1 MFYDLSLMF
10 HRCVNDISKSF
21 QGLFKGCSRI
31 IQWFPMI
38 FHNCQWRFN
47 DLSMIFM
54 ISKKRKKKRR
64 KEGRKEGKTERKK
77 ERKNERKNERK
88 EKGKLKNVMV
98 LRHAMVPRNVY
109 GAQERPE
116 KRYCAQ
122 KRYGAGTPR
131 EASWCSETLAPAH
144 THMLT
149 HTRARTLSHRF
160 TLVLVSIASGSMRN
174 LSKHLE
180 VSASVWERKVA
191 AGCFWNHPAPTGV
204 PDAQIPMFRQF
215 HRRNCQNG
223 SRNSQLL
230 LFAPRRCQKLPNA

>member
-1 MFYDLSLMF
+1 MTFQWLVHDF
-10 HRCVNDISKSF
+10 HDF
-21 QGLFKGCSRI
+21 QEKEEE
-31 IQWFPMI
+31 
-38 FHNCQWRFN
+38 
-47 DLSMIFM
+47 
-54 ISKKRKKKRR
+54 K

-144 THMLT
+144 THTHMLT

-180 VSASVWERKVA
+180 VSGSVWERKVA

-204 PDAQIPMFRQF
+204 PDAGRNFQMLRQVS
-215 HRRNCQNG
+215 H
-223 SRNSQLL
+223 
-230 LFAPRRCQKLPNA
+230 APRRNRNQY